1 MKKGGAVFPRVTLAD
16 CKNAFARWNDHNAG
30 RLGAAL
36 AFYTLLSLAPLLLF
50 VVSMIALVFGQRH
63 AQVWILEQVSSLI
76 GAQGA
81 STIHNLMQQT
91 RQTLSMSLAGLIG
104 VVTLL
109 FGASGV
115 FNELHDGLNT
125 VWDVHTSTSSAWK
138 SMAKNRLFAFGMVL
152 AIGFVMLVSLILST
166 VMAAIIRYFN
176 ELIPVPA
183 ILLEVFNFLLSIYV
197 IACLFALIFKYVPD
211 VDLAW
216 REIWSGA
223 VLTAVLFTFGKMI
236 LGVYLGM
243 ASVGSAYG
251 AAGSLVAVVV
261 WVYYSAQIFYYGAE
275 VTWVHSL
282 AEKQKQSGPGTGDS
296 PPPMTRT
303 ARA

>member
-1 MKKGGAVFPRVTLAD
+1 
-16 CKNAFARWNDHNAG
+16 
-30 RLGAAL
+30 
-36 AFYTLLSLAPLLLF
+36 
-50 VVSMIALVFGQRH
+50 
-63 AQVWILEQVSSLI
+63 
-76 GAQGA
+76 
-81 STIHNLMQQT
+81 
-91 RQTLSMSLAGLIG
+91 
-104 VVTLL
+104 
-109 FGASGV
+109 
-115 FNELHDGLNT
+115 
-125 VWDVHTSTSSAWK
+125 
-138 SMAKNRLFAFGMVL
+138 
-152 AIGFVMLVSLILST
+152 
-166 VMAAIIRYFN
+166 MAAIIRYFN